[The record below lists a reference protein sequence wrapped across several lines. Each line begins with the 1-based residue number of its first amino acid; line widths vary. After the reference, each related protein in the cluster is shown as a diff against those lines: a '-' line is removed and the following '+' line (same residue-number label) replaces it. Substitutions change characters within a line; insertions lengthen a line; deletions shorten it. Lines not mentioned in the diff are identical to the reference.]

1 METLTDFI
9 FSGSKITL
17 NGDCSHEIKNKNK
30 TQQKKKNPLSPGKT
44 SFEKPKQCIKKPRDI
59 TLLTKFPIVKA
70 MGFPAVMNGHES

>member
-30 TQQKKKNPLSPGKT
+30 NKNKT
-44 SFEKPKQCIKKPRDI
+44 KQNKKPSFSWEDK
-59 TLLTKFPIVKA
+59 L
-70 MGFPAVMNGHES
+70 

>member
-1 METLTDFI
+1 MVTAAMKLKT
-9 FSGSKITL
+9 KT
-17 NGDCSHEIKNKNK
+17 KTKTKQNK
-30 TQQKKKNPLSPGKT
+30 TKNPLSPGKT